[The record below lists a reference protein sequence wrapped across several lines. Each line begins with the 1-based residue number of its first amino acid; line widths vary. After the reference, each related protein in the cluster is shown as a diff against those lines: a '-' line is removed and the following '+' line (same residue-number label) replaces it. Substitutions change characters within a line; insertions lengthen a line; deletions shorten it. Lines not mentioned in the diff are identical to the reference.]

1 MVGPDGRVTKGMMV
15 RSVGKVNVSFAI
27 GLDRLVGALSV
38 YCTCFEP

>member
-1 MVGPDGRVTKGMMV
+1 VAGPDGRVAKGTMA

-27 GLDRLVGALSV
+27 GVGRLVGALSG